1 MFVRVVSLTL
11 APILVLLT
19 AASPALASDA
29 DTRAAQEHALQAQ
42 IDRIDVD
49 VQNLETRLHDLETGH
64 AASTSRAADESEL
77 RTQIHR
83 MDREQELL
91 EDRLHAI
98 EKQDSPAVQDARR
111 QAKID
116 AEDRLEAGNPPAP
129 APTPAP
135 ARTSE
140 TAPAP
145 AQSTPPPA
153 PPLPATPSAPAPPPP
168 LGPPLRQAADPA
180 PYEKVAGAWVGMF
193 RYNPYRWV
201 PVGTHQ
207 LVVYNTYDEAYLLD
221 FASDCPGLL
230 SAKRIQVENF
240 STKVVMG
247 RDAVVADGQ
256 RCPITGIR
264 QLMVNRLP

>member
-11 APILVLLT
+11 APILILLT
-19 AASPALASDA
+19 AASPALATDA

-49 VQNLETRLHDLETGH
+49 VQNLETRLHDLEAGH
-64 AASTSRAADESEL
+64 AASAAAESDL
-77 RTQIHR
+77 RTQIHH

-111 QAKID
+111 QAKIA
-116 AEDRLEAGNPPAP
+116 AEDRLEAGSP
-129 APTPAP
+129 PAP
-135 ARTSE
+135 ARTAES
-140 TAPAP
+140 APAP
-145 AQSTPPPA
+145 APLPPPA
-153 PPLPATPSAPAPPPP
+153 PSQPAPPF
-168 LGPPLRQAADPA
+168 GPPLRQAADPA
-180 PYEKVAGAWVGMF
+180 PYEKAAGGYVGMF
-193 RYNPYRWV
+193 RYNSYRWV

-230 SAKRIQVENF
+230 SAKHIQVENF
-240 STKVVMG
+240 STKVVMD

-264 QLMVNRLP
+264 PLMLNRLP